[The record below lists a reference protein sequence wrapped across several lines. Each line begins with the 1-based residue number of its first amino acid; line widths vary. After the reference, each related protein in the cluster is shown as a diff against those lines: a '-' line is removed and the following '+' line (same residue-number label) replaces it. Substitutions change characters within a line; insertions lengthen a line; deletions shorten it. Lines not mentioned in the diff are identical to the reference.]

1 MTSPICFSLS
11 PSEQAARIRHYI
23 QDVMPY
29 QDVTISN
36 YAGNCGD
43 ALCSMQHLN
52 TAISSDLNN
61 STPKYT
67 TSDNPLPGMSYELCQ
82 IVIAFNDHTYEEFL
96 NSQDWKDFLI
106 DLPLADQSQEAD
118 ILRLQ
123 LVREWLKSQG
133 IMNADN
139 VFPCAG
145 ERLTDE
151 SFTLFD
157 TLAQSVAPLHS
168 TNPSSHLPA
177 LFNLTDAEYI
187 AFLRSL
193 LHPVRQPAPQS

>member
-1 MTSPICFSLS
+1 MITTT
-11 PSEQAARIRHYI
+11 PSEQSARIRHYI
-23 QDVMPY
+23 EDVMPC
-29 QDVTISN
+29 QGVTIAN
-36 YAGNCGD
+36 YAGGCGE

-61 STPKYT
+61 STPNYT
-67 TSDNPLPGMSYELCQ
+67 TSDDPLPGMSYELRQ

-106 DLPLADQSQEAD
+106 DLPLADQTQEAD
-118 ILRLQ
+118 VLRTQ
-123 LVREWLKSQG
+123 LIREWLEAQG
-133 IMNADN
+133 IKNAHN
-139 VFPCAG
+139 VFPCASN
-145 ERLTDE
+145 RPTDK

-168 TNPSSHLPA
+168 SNPSSHLPA

-193 LHPVRQPAPQS
+193 LRPVRQPAPQS